1 MSIPTMSTTIAINNR
16 LAELERVSHAVEEL
30 GQRLGL
36 PAKVTFELNLAV
48 DEVVTNIISYAYD
61 DRRAH
66 EIVIRLEEKS
76 GDIVVEIEDDGRP
89 FNPLTVPEPR
99 VDLPLEERRIGG
111 LGMHLV
117 RKLTD
122 AVEYHRRRDKNLLVM
137 RKKLSVASGAAPRSE
152 HETEISETKTND
164 IVVLA
169 VAGRLDAGKA
179 PALEGKLRAAID
191 AGSFKL
197 VVDAGRIDFIGSAGL
212 QVLLVAAKR
221 LAAGGGKIAVA
232 AANDSVKEVF
242 QIAGLASLFELY
254 RTVSG
259 AVAALASMQDRPPP

>member
-1 MSIPTMSTTIAINNR
+1 MSTTIAIKNR
-16 LAELERVSHAVEEL
+16 LSELERVGHAVEEF

-36 PAKVTFELNLAV
+36 PANVTFELSLAV

-61 DRRAH
+61 DRREH
-66 EIVIRLEEKS
+66 DIVVRLEEQS
-76 GDIVVEIEDDGRP
+76 GDITVEIEDDGRP

-99 VDLPLEERRIGG
+99 VDLPLDERPIGG

-117 RKLTD
+117 RKVTD
-122 AVEYHRRRDKNLLVM
+122 AVEYHRRRDRNLLVM
-137 RKKLSVASGAAPRSE
+137 RKKVSVATGASARGE
-152 HETEISETKTND
+152 HQTEISETKTSG

-169 VAGRLDAGKA
+169 VAGRLDASNS
-179 PALEGKLRAAID
+179 PALDRKLRTAID
-191 AGSFKL
+191 AGNFKL

-221 LAAGGGKIAVA
+221 LAVGGGKIGVA

-242 QIAGLASLFELY
+242 QLAGLSSLFAFY
-254 RTVSG
+254 PTVSE
-259 AVAALASMQDRPPP
+259 AVAALSQSTKE

>member
-1 MSIPTMSTTIAINNR
+1 MPTMSTTIAIKNR
-16 LAELERVSHAVEEL
+16 LSELERVGHAVEEF

-36 PAKVTFELNLAV
+36 PANVTFELSLAV

-61 DRRAH
+61 DGREH
-66 EIVIRLEEKS
+66 KVVIRLEEQS
-76 GDIVVEIEDDGRP
+76 GDIIVEIEDDGRP

-99 VDLPLEERRIGG
+99 VDLPLEERPIGG

-117 RKLTD
+117 RKVTD
-122 AVEYHRRRDKNLLVM
+122 AVEYHRRGNRNLLVM
-137 RKKLSVASGAAPRSE
+137 RKKLSVASGARPRSE
-152 HETEISETKTND
+152 HETEVSETKASG

-169 VAGRLDAGKA
+169 LAGRLDAGNA
-179 PALEGKLRAAID
+179 PALDQKLRAAID
-191 AGSFKL
+191 EGNFKL

-221 LAAGGGKIAVA
+221 VAAAGGKIGVA

-242 QIAGLASLFELY
+242 QIAGLSSLFEFY
-254 RTVSG
+254 PTVSE
-259 AVAALASMQDRPPP
+259 AVAALASAVHT